1 MTLSILSWCM
11 LFCSGSTVCIA
22 FYRAT
27 RYETDVKAY
36 TVKPDTG
43 SVLTCVNRASLQ
55 GTSRWMSRWSPRK
68 VRHWH
73 AIWARYPPIAGFIL
87 RTARSPCMGCS
98 NNKRY
103 NKCRASALK
112 WMRSGDRNLYYRS
125 LYQKM
130 LNQVDR

>member
-11 LFCSGSTVCIA
+11 LFCAGSTVCIA

-36 TVKPDTG
+36 TETRPILVKDTG

-55 GTSRWMSRWSPRK
+55 GTSRWMSRWSPRR
-68 VRHWH
+68 VRHWP
-73 AIWARYPPIAGFIL
+73 AIWARYPLIAEFIL

-98 NNKRY
+98 NSKRY
-103 NKCRASALK
+103 DKC
-112 WMRSGDRNLYYRS
+112 
-125 LYQKM
+125 QKLACAEGFCIEM
-130 LNQVDR
+130 NAFWW